1 MEHLHIINA
10 IEPDERVKEPPVGAL
25 ILAIQAVSELLLFA
39 RCKYLTFLQVHRAL
53 LYSISGEFEL
63 PSDRKSSEFSKNN
76 WGDYTL
82 ITPRGD
88 RIVKRS
94 SVFLKAIKNL
104 KDQQWVDIFKVAMSF
119 RATAKQPSKAEK
131 DEEELLSETDSD
143 EYDELVDPRYIDKP
157 VEVSQQYSNVCYHA
171 GPRAVGPQQLNS
183 MNAT

>member
-1 MEHLHIINA
+1 
-10 IEPDERVKEPPVGAL
+10 
-25 ILAIQAVSELLLFA
+25 
-39 RCKYLTFLQVHRAL
+39 
-53 LYSISGEFEL
+53 L

-131 DEEELLSETDSD
+131 DEEEPLSETDSD

-157 VEVSQQYSNVCYHA
+157 VDVTVPSTLGLPPFNRRGYQ
-171 GPRAVGPQQLNS
+171 PRGRPNGVG
-183 MNAT
+183 